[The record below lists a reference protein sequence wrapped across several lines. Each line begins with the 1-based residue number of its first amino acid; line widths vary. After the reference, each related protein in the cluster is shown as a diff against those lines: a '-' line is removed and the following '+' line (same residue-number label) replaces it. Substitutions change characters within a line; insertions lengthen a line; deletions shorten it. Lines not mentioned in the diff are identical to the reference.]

1 MGETNWTVYPGP
13 KINHI
18 TINRRGPL
26 CVGESAVGQ
35 NGGPVCGD
43 GNLGEY
49 STLGGAGRHG
59 QLVTG
64 RTDFNGSARSYSIN
78 TPQST
83 SVRLGGG

>member
-1 MGETNWTVYPGP
+1 MKYDKRARITYIGAYSGRNSAGGGIRYPGRIAMGGPNWTVYPGP

-43 GNLGEY
+43 GN
-49 STLGGAGRHG
+49 
-59 QLVTG
+59 
-64 RTDFNGSARSYSIN
+64 
-78 TPQST
+78 
-83 SVRLGGG
+83 